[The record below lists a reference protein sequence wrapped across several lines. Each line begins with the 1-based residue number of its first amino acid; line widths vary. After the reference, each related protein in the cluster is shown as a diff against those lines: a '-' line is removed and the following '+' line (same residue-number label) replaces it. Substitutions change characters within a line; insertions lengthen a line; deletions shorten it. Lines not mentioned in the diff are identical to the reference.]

1 MQNYMFFYY
10 HYTIMIWGWTFIIRL
25 KKRVIAIIAFFIGRG
40 LQATIRMDLGVREEI
55 KNWKEGFTIVI
66 ETYRK
71 GPKICFV
78 KSGHHL
84 LVKKYN
90 KDMQSDIW
98 IMFKSINAVF
108 ETFTGQVGLDRAYA
122 ENRMIVRG
130 DLFQTLKVVRMFYAC
145 ECYLFPKYIWGKII
159 KDKPKLASNTFTIYA
174 ATLLGMK

>member
-1 MQNYMFFYY
+1 MQNYMFFLLPLYNYDLGVDFYY
-10 HYTIMIWGWTFIIRL
+10 SS
-25 KKRVIAIIAFFIGRG
+25 KKKSYSYHCLFFIGRG

-145 ECYLFPKYIWGKII
+145 ECYLFPKCIWGK
-159 KDKPKLASNTFTIYA
+159 NYQR
-174 ATLLGMK
+174 